1 MKWNIVIDSSCDL
14 RKEDAKGDIG
24 FSIVPLSIIVG
35 QREFVDDENLVLD
48 ELLSAMAQ
56 EKKASSS
63 ACPSP
68 ENFLDEF
75 KKAENTICITMT
87 SALSGTNNSA
97 RIAKE
102 MLKETSPEKNVH
114 IIDSHA
120 TAGKMVLFKRKAEEL
135 IEAGKEFKEICD
147 ILDAYNDN
155 TYLTFALG
163 GYDNLIKTGRM
174 SKIAGILATSLGIR
188 AVAIA
193 TKEGEIE
200 VVKKPRGENNAIL
213 AMAEIMKE
221 TKNMENMPIV
231 ISHCKNYE
239 GAISAREVF
248 KEKLKTDDITI
259 VDCKGLTTFYTME
272 TVLIIGY

>member
-1 MKWNIVIDSSCDL
+1 MKWNIVLDSSCDL

-24 FSIVPLSIIVG
+24 FSVVPLSIIVG
-35 QREFVDDENLVLD
+35 GREFVDDENLSID
-48 ELLSAMAQ
+48 ELLSAMEI

-68 ENFLDEF
+68 ESFLEEF
-75 KKAENTICITMT
+75 KKAENTICVTMT

-102 MLKETSPEKNVH
+102 MLAEISPEKNVH
-114 IIDSHA
+114 IIDSHS
-120 TAGKMVLFKRKAEEL
+120 TAGKMVLMKRKAEDL
-135 IEAGKEFKEICD
+135 IEEGKEFSEICD
-147 ILDAYNDN
+147 ILDALNEN
-155 TYLTFALG
+155 LHLTFALG

-193 TKEGEIE
+193 TSAGEIE
-200 VVKKPRGENNAIL
+200 VVKKPRGENNAIN
-213 AMAEIMKE
+213 AMADIMAE
-221 TKNMENMPIV
+221 TKNMQNMPIV

-239 GAISAREVF
+239 GALAAKEVF
-248 KEKLKTDDITI
+248 KTKLKTDDITI

-272 TVLIIGY
+272 KGLIIGY

>member
-1 MKWNIVIDSSCDL
+1 MKWNIVLDSSCDL
-14 RKEDAKGDIG
+14 TKKDSKGDIG
-24 FSIVPLSIIVG
+24 ISLVPLSIIVG
-35 QREFVDDENLVLD
+35 DKEFVDDENLAID
-48 ELLSAMAQ
+48 DLLKAMAL

-102 MLKETSPEKNVH
+102 MLKETEPEKNVH

-120 TAGKMVLFKRKAEEL
+120 TAGKMVLLKRKAELL
-135 IEAGKEFKEICD
+135 IEEGKEFLEICD

-155 TYLTFALG
+155 TFLTFALG

-193 TKEGEIE
+193 TSAGEIE
-200 VVKKPRGENNAIL
+200 VVKKPRGENNAVL
-213 AMAEIMKE
+213 AMAEIMKS

-239 GAISAREVF
+239 GALNAREIF
-248 KEKLKTDDITI
+248 KEKLKTEDITI

-272 TVLIIGY
+272 KGLIIGY

>member
-24 FSIVPLSIIVG
+24 FSVVPLSIIVG
-35 QREFVDDENLVLD
+35 DKEFVDDENLSID
-48 ELLSAMAQ
+48 ELLAAMEA

-68 ENFLDEF
+68 ESFLEEF
-75 KKAENTICITMT
+75 KKAENSICITMT

-102 MLKETSPEKNVH
+102 MLAEISPEKNVCV
-114 IIDSHA
+114 IDSCS
-120 TAGKMVLFKRKAEEL
+120 TAGEMVLMKRKAEAL
-135 IEAGKEFKEICD
+135 IEAGKEFSEIAQTVEKYKEETK
-147 ILDAYNDN
+147 LV
-155 TYLTFALG
+155 FALG

-188 AVAIA
+188 AVAVA
-193 TKEGEIE
+193 TDGGEIE
-200 VVKKPRGENNAIL
+200 VVKKPRGENNAIN
-213 AMAEIMKE
+213 AMADIMAE
-221 TKNMENMPIV
+221 NKNMENMPIV

-239 GAISAREVF
+239 AALMAKEVF
-248 KEKLKTDDITI
+248 KEKLKTEDVTI

-272 TVLIIGY
+272 KGLIIGY